1 MSNVISGRV
10 GLKES
15 GVGIPDLLVVVYGSA
30 LPQDPLA
37 GDRLGSVL
45 TKADGGFELV
55 YDDSE
60 FQIRN
65 PKELRPDLV
74 IKVLAA
80 DGPGVVPETNPLYIS
95 TVVANAGKTEQRL
108 ILLTSEQL
116 LKAGITPPSTV
127 GQSAEPASRIV
138 RR

>member
-15 GVGIPDLLVVVYGSA
+15 GVGIPDLLVVVYDADPNTRSEDELPPPVTVAPASA

-45 TKADGGFELV
+45 PKADGGFELD

-65 PKELRPDLV
+65 SKERRPDLV
-74 IKVLAA
+74 IKVLAP
-80 DGPGVVPETNPLYIS
+80 DEPGVVPETGQKNPGPS
-95 TVVANAGKTEQRL
+95 PGRPRGSGPAARA
-108 ILLTSEQL
+108 
-116 LKAGITPPSTV
+116 KA
-127 GQSAEPASRIV
+127 
-138 RR
+138 